1 MRVFSKIS
9 QQLLW
14 RGLYLFSLF
23 IINLLIARIL
33 GAEVSGNL
41 NLLINNLSF
50 WVLILGLSLE
60 TGIVYYSAS
69 KEIARS
75 KLFTLILGWSVLVLL
90 ATWAMSGI
98 LSWESSIPLQVF
110 LIPLYSLSLVVIS
123 QVSGIYQGMH
133 NFKVHNA
140 ALVAVNFILIA
151 YLLFLLAYNIGDE
164 HAPVRVMTAYLL
176 SIVVQALVLLIL
188 ATRAVQ
194 WRHLEV
200 PSLVELKKIFR
211 YSLLAWAANLIF
223 FLVYRVDYWII
234 KYYRSDYELG
244 NYIQVSK
251 LVQVFILIPGL
262 VAAVIFPETAK
273 DRSLRM
279 RNHVMK
285 ASRIFAGVYFVF
297 LILLTLVGK
306 ALFPLLYGET
316 FNLMYLSFVLLIPG
330 ILFLSVQN
338 LLAAWF
344 AGSNQTRYNLFGA
357 LIAIAVITI
366 LDFLLIPRYGIHGA
380 ALTSSVGYFVYF
392 FYQYKVFAGNESLKA
407 TDLLLIKKED
417 ISWLR
422 SLFTKTSGA

>member
-1 MRVFSKIS
+1 M
-9 QQLLW
+9 
-14 RGLYLFSLF
+14 
-23 IINLLIARIL
+23 
-33 GAEVSGNL
+33 
-41 NLLINNLSF
+41 
-50 WVLILGLSLE
+50 
-60 TGIVYYSAS
+60 VYYSAS

-75 KLFTLILGWSVLVLL
+75 KLVTLILGWSVLVLL

-123 QVSGIYQGMH
+123 QVSGIYQGMQ

-151 YLLFLLAYNIGDE
+151 YLLFLLAYKIGDE

-251 LVQVFILIPGL
+251 LVQVFILVPGL

-285 ASRIFAGVYFVF
+285 ASRIFAGVYFVV
-297 LILLTLVGK
+297 LILSTLVGK

-380 ALTSSVGYFVYF
+380 ALTSSVGYFAYF
-392 FYQYKVFAGNESLKA
+392 FYQYRVFARNQSLKA
-407 TDLLLIKKED
+407 TDLLVIKKED
-417 ISWLR
+417 ISWLQ

>member
-140 ALVAVNFILIA
+140 GLVAVNFILIA
-151 YLLFLLAYNIGDE
+151 YLLFLLAYKIGDE

-392 FYQYKVFAGNESLKA
+392 FYQYKVFAGKEFLKA

>member
-33 GAEVSGNL
+33 GAEASGNL

-69 KEIARS
+69 KEIARP

-90 ATWAMSGI
+90 ATWAMSGV
-98 LSWESSIPLQVF
+98 LSWKSSIPLQVF
-110 LIPLYSLSLVVIS
+110 LIPLYSFSLVVIS

-140 ALVAVNFILIA
+140 ALVTVNLILIA
-151 YLLFLLAYNIGDE
+151 YLFFLLIYKIGGE

-176 SIVVQALVLLIL
+176 SIVLQALVLLIL
-188 ATRAVQ
+188 ATGAVR
-194 WRHLEV
+194 WRHLDV

-285 ASRIFAGVYFVF
+285 ASRIFAGAYFVV
-297 LILLTLVGK
+297 LILLTLVSK
-306 ALFPLLYGET
+306 TLFPLLYGET

-357 LIAIAVITI
+357 LIAIAVITV

-392 FYQYKVFAGNESLKA
+392 FYQYKVFAGSESLKA

-422 SLFTKTSGA
+422 SLLTKTSGA

>member
-140 ALVAVNFILIA
+140 GLVAVNFILIA
-151 YLLFLLAYNIGDE
+151 YLLFLLAYKIGDE

-285 ASRIFAGVYFVF
+285 ASRIFAGGYFVF

-392 FYQYKVFAGNESLKA
+392 FYQYKVFAGKEFLKA

>member
-392 FYQYKVFAGNESLKA
+392 FYQYKVFAGKEFLKA